1 MFGNTGV
8 FGLSKISIPD
18 ESDVTQEHDKGKRLG
33 LYKYREEEKKERSDL
48 KHFRLLFPSSIE
60 FIDYVIRKCL
70 TRPDACR

>member
-33 LYKYREEEKKERSDL
+33 LYKYREEEEKKREATSNISAFCFPRVSS
-48 KHFRLLFPSSIE
+48 LLI
-60 FIDYVIRKCL
+60 
-70 TRPDACR
+70 T

>member
-33 LYKYREEEKKERSDL
+33 LYKYREEEKKREKRPQT
-48 KHFRLLFPSSIE
+48 FPPFVSLE
-60 FIDYVIRKCL
+60 DRVY
-70 TRPDACR
+70 

>member
-33 LYKYREEEKKERSDL
+33 LYKYREEEKKREATSNISA
-48 KHFRLLFPSSIE
+48 FCFPFLE
-60 FIDYVIRKCL
+60 DRVY
-70 TRPDACR
+70 

>member
-33 LYKYREEEKKERSDL
+33 LYKYRKEEKKREKRPQT
-48 KHFRLLFPSSIE
+48 FPPFVSLE
-60 FIDYVIRKCL
+60 YRVY
-70 TRPDACR
+70 